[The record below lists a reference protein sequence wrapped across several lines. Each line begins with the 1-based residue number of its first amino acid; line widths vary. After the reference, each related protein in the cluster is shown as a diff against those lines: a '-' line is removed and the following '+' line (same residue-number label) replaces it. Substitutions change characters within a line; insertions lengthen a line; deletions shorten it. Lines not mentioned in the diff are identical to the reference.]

1 MMKTWGRSAHS
12 SQQSGIRILSR
23 STGDHYLGRAEIS
36 SLLVTLCLN
45 SWLFWK
51 LAPVVFP
58 YIWEIFP
65 QKILS
70 ELVYF
75 WRGWALMRRHLAE
88 YWAWELLLS
97 HCTLPR
103 VFVFSQC
110 SDSTANR
117 LGERKILEDFRRLM
131 RKMLSILGKGHARLG
146 CQ

>member
-1 MMKTWGRSAHS
+1 MMKTWGRSAHR

-23 STGDHYLGRAEIS
+23 GTGDHYLGKAEIS

-51 LAPVVFP
+51 LAPVVIP
-58 YIWEIFP
+58 YIWEISP

-75 WRGWALMRRHLAE
+75 WRGWPLMRRHLAE

-97 HCTLPR
+97 HRTLPC
-103 VFVFSQC
+103 VFFSQC